1 MASYLPK
8 TVKKFLDQTLLT
20 PSEFF
25 HPELAPQP
33 RIIGVYGREGLKKAQ
48 VIEEYLNTNKIQTW
62 NIVCKVGR
70 STDAVNEMICVHKAR
85 AEIPEVS
92 RVLIIENADTLI
104 YDAESAEAVEGILQM
119 IPKCAINDRVIC
131 VFDRLPGEQ
140 TAVNN
145 GSWFKE
151 KQIEFFKMF
160 DTEVF
165 FPAPPKDFRV
175 AFYKATIENFLQH
188 QNSLDG
194 KLKIDN
200 QLTEDDYEFL
210 ANHSQFATQEN
221 MLLFLRK
228 PFYHIIYSSAIES
241 VVVNRELFEE
251 FMHNL
256 PEMGGKYIYHLSYH
270 RLEDTFSTALRNGPV
285 VPNLAEIRNE
295 KRREQEKLD
304 VSVQQQQPPGG
315 EIITS
320 GGFTTEG
327 ANQNNAEKLIKKKKK
342 KNKKNLKR
350 EEEDDD
356 WSCPTVVG
364 AILTEQEYPDPLS
377 GVFNKDDIVVPL
389 GESEAKK
396 VKLTE

>member
-1 MASYLPK
+1 MASSLSYLPK

-25 HPELAPQP
+25 NPELAPQP

-48 VIEEYLNTNKIQTW
+48 VIEEYLNSNKLQTW
-62 NIVCKVGR
+62 NVVCKTGR
-70 STDAVNEMICVHKAR
+70 STDAVNEMFCAREARKAF
-85 AEIPEVS
+85 PEVS

-104 YDAESAEAVEGILQM
+104 YDAESAEAVEGILKR
-119 IPKCAINDRVIC
+119 IPECAINDRVIC

-151 KQIEFFKMF
+151 KQIEFFKLF

-175 AFYKATIENFLQH
+175 QFFKTTIENFLQQ

-194 KLKIDN
+194 KLKTDN

-228 PFYHIIYSSAIES
+228 PFYHVIYSSTLES

-251 FMHNL
+251 FMHHL

-270 RLEDTFSTALRNGPV
+270 RLEDTFSTALRNGPI

-295 KRREQEKLD
+295 KRRQQEAPQA
-304 VSVQQQQPPGG
+304 VAPPGG
-315 EIITS
+315 EIVTS
-320 GGFTTEG
+320 GGFTMEG
-327 ANQNNAEKLIKKKKK
+327 ANQDNAEKLIKKKKK
-342 KNKKNLKR
+342 KKKNLKR
-350 EEEDDD
+350 EEEDD
-356 WSCPTVVG
+356 WECPDVVG
-364 AILTEQEYPDPLS
+364 AILTDQEYPDPLS
-377 GVFNKDDIVVPL
+377 GVFNKNDIVVQMSTTSSSP
-389 GESEAKK
+389 KK
-396 VKLTE
+396 VKIEN

>member
-1 MASYLPK
+1 MASSLLPLSYLPK
-8 TVKKFLDQTLLT
+8 TVKKFFDQTLLT

-48 VIEEYLNTNKIQTW
+48 VIEEYLNSNKIQTW
-62 NIVCKVGR
+62 NVVCKIGR
-70 STDAVNEMICVHKAR
+70 STDAVNEMFCAREARKAF
-85 AEIPEVS
+85 PEVS
-92 RVLIIENADTLI
+92 RVLIIENADRLI
-104 YDAESAEAVEGILQM
+104 YDAESAEAVEGILKM
-119 IPKCAINDRVIC
+119 IPECAVNDRVIC

-151 KQIEFFKMF
+151 KQIEFFKLF

-175 AFYKATIENFLQH
+175 TFFKTTIENFLKH
-188 QNSLDG
+188 QNLLDG

-200 QLTEDDYEFL
+200 QLTDDDYEYL

-221 MLLFLRK
+221 MLLFLQK
-228 PFYHIIYSSAIES
+228 PFYHVIYYSATES
-241 VVVNRELFEE
+241 VVINRELFEE

-256 PEMGGKYIYHLSYH
+256 PEMGGSKYIYHFSYH
-270 RLEDTFSTALRNGPV
+270 RLEDTFSTALRNGPI

-295 KRREQEKLD
+295 KRRQQEAPQVEAPK
-304 VSVQQQQPPGG
+304 VAPPGG

-320 GGFTTEG
+320 GGFTMEG
-327 ANQNNAEKLIKKKKK
+327 ANQDNAEKLIKKKKK
-342 KNKKNLKR
+342 KKNLKR
-350 EEEDDD
+350 EIGRAH
-356 WSCPTVVG
+356 V
-364 AILTEQEYPDPLS
+364 
-377 GVFNKDDIVVPL
+377 
-389 GESEAKK
+389 
-396 VKLTE
+396 

>member
-1 MASYLPK
+1 MASSLSYLPK

-25 HPELAPQP
+25 NPELAPQP

-48 VIEEYLNTNKIQTW
+48 VIEEYLNSNKLQTW
-62 NIVCKVGR
+62 NVVCKTGR
-70 STDAVNEMICVHKAR
+70 STDAVNEMFCAR
-85 AEIPEVS
+85 EARRAFPEVS
-92 RVLIIENADTLI
+92 RVLIIENADRLI
-104 YDAESAEAVEGILQM
+104 YDAESAEAVEGILKM
-119 IPKCAINDRVIC
+119 IPECAINDRVIC

-151 KQIEFFKMF
+151 KQIEFFKLF

-175 AFYKATIENFLQH
+175 QFFKRTIENFLQQ

-194 KLKIDN
+194 KLKTDN
-200 QLTEDDYEFL
+200 QLTEDDYEYL

-228 PFYHIIYSSAIES
+228 PFYHVIYSSTLES

-251 FMHNL
+251 FMHHL

-270 RLEDTFSTALRNGPV
+270 RLEDTFSTALRNGPI

-295 KRREQEKLD
+295 NRRRELLATSGPQATSGPKATP
-304 VSVQQQQPPGG
+304 PPGG

-327 ANQNNAEKLIKKKKK
+327 ANQDNAEKLIKKKKK
-342 KNKKNLKR
+342 KKNSKR
-350 EEEDDD
+350 VNDEDDD
-356 WSCPTVVG
+356 VMKP
-364 AILTEQEYPDPLS
+364 IEQEYPDPLS
-377 GVFNKDDIVVPL
+377 GVFNKDDIVVQMNTSSP
-389 GESEAKK
+389 KK
-396 VKLTE
+396 VKI